1 MDSQGDL
8 IFALDIGTR
17 TIIGLVLKYEE
28 PEYEIIASRVIE
40 HKTRAML
47 DGQIHNVREVARQ
60 VKKVKESL
68 EDDLGLELKRAAI
81 AAAGRA
87 LETVD
92 IEYSLDFETGKRI
105 TEEDVQSLELGAIQ
119 ESKKDLDHR
128 EDFNYHFVDY
138 SVKEYYLDDIF
149 LTDLV
154 GQRGKEIRVRLVA
167 TFLPVIVIDSLLSV
181 INEVDL
187 RVDHLTLEPIAA
199 SRIVIP
205 EEMYNFNLALL
216 DIGAGTSD
224 IALTEKGSMLGYG
237 MVPVAGDEITEA
249 LTEHFLLDYNSGERV
264 KRSLTEKKSIKV
276 QNALGQEVKI
286 TREEALEVIKPEVE
300 KLAQMVKEKI
310 VNLNGSA
317 PRAVICIGGGSLT
330 PLFVSELALKLD
342 LPKNRVGIRDRESLD
357 QIKGAINGVSSTQSI
372 TPLGIGV
379 TAHRTSRKNVFINVE
394 VNGNSIQLYTLK
406 RPRVTDALMA
416 ADIDI
421 KDLRG
426 RPGSGLTCTVNGK
439 LKTIK
444 GGQGQPGYVLI
455 NEKQAE
461 LETRISNGDRIHFEK
476 GKKGTAARGKIADV
490 LPEDAGHIY
499 NLTVNGTSVELGTK
513 ILQNGEPVNRDT
525 EIKDGAEIE
534 FEKLETIGQAAARI
548 MEVPVEL
555 IARNVIR
562 FTLDGEQRVIPRG
575 QYVLKKEER
584 IIDPESQLEDGLEFN
599 FVEVDFDP
607 EQEVTIGDI
616 FEQEEEYI
624 DITFN
629 NSPLE
634 VPGQNINF
642 YCQGQEITRD
652 YVIKDGDQ
660 ITYEREY
667 PRIKDIL
674 DYINYDISEVTKSKI
689 TLKLNGEKVDFKKRV
704 SGGDKLELGFNL

>member
-300 KLAQMVKEKI
+300 KLAQMVKDKI

-394 VNGNSIQLYTLK
+394 VNGNPIQLYTLK

-490 LPEDAGHIY
+490 LPEEAGHIY

-534 FEKLETIGQAAARI
+534 FEKLETVGQAAARI

-616 FEQEEEYI
+616 FEQGEEYI

>member
-300 KLAQMVKEKI
+300 KLAQMVKDKI

-674 DYINYDISEVTKSKI
+674 DYINYDISEITKSKI